1 MWRVAAAAMAV
12 LLPASAA
19 AQTIEIGGGAAW
31 TGGYDAGSRNATETS
46 NSSTGAA
53 PTTLFTSSSRVPA
66 VAGADARVAV
76 YFGDRISAEGLFQF
90 SRPNLRTTLGSDF
103 ENALPDVAV
112 GAFSSYL
119 FGGSLVYHFGS
130 GRIVPFVLGGG
141 GYLRLLDEDNV
152 DVASGNEAHAGGG
165 VKIWLGTGASR
176 FGLRVDAQI
185 SSRSKSPGFEDK
197 RRALPSFGAGVLY
210 RF

>member
-1 MWRVAAAAMAV
+1 M
-12 LLPASAA
+12 
-19 AQTIEIGGGAAW
+19 
-31 TGGYDAGSRNATETS
+31 GGYDAGSRNATESS

-66 VAGADARVAV
+66 AAGVDARVAV
-76 YFGDRISAEGLFQF
+76 YFGDRLSAEGLFQF
-90 SRPNLRTTLGSDF
+90 SRPNVRTTLGSDF
-103 ENALPDVAV
+103 ENALQEVAV

-141 GYLRLLDEDNV
+141 GYLRLLDEDNA
-152 DVASGNEAHAGGG
+152 DVATGNEAHAGGG
-165 VKIWLGTGASR
+165 VKVWLGSGASR
-176 FGLRVDAQI
+176 VGLRVDAQI